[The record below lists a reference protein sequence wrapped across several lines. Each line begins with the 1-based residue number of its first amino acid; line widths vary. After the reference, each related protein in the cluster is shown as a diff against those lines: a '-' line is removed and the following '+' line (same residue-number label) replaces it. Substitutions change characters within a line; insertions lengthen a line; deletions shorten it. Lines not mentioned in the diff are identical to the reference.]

1 MVQDTP
7 TPSPITTLVNELT
20 PVFATNLEN
29 AGVSSCKAEETAKAA
44 GEKVKARLTALLKEA
59 TSAEKS
65 RILTV
70 SPTVRT
76 QIAGDAKQALFDRMY
91 VLALAT
97 WVQAALQVLNGNCE
111 CAPLPALYAPDG
123 ARLRESPPMKVW
135 NNMCDNIES
144 AYESAKD
151 TVGDWLIAAG
161 EWLKE

>member
-65 RILTV
+65 RVGL
-70 SPTVRT
+70 
-76 QIAGDAKQALFDRMY
+76 QLYG
-91 VLALAT
+91 LAH
-97 WVQAALQVLNGNCE
+97 
-111 CAPLPALYAPDG
+111 
-123 ARLRESPPMKVW
+123 S
-135 NNMCDNIES
+135 
-144 AYESAKD
+144 
-151 TVGDWLIAAG
+151 
-161 EWLKE
+161 